1 MKRQK
6 NAQNTSSTV
15 QANQSVQ
22 SDRELK
28 QQICYGLEY
37 VLDEMAKKQP
47 ETKKSRSQIDWF
59 GLSDLTPD

>member
-6 NAQNTSSTV
+6 SAQNTPLATE
-15 QANQSVQ
+15 ANGSEQSET
-22 SDRELK
+22 ELK

-37 VLDEMAKKQP
+37 ILDEMAKKQP
-47 ETKKSRSQIDWF
+47 ETDKPSNQIDWF